1 MRNLPMHLWRELIQH
16 KDATALRPDD
26 DAPRRDD
33 ATADRPLSFAEW
45 GRLIQRA
52 AIGLLE
58 LGLEPGARVGLVA
71 RCSREWYTLAVA
83 TWMAGGCVVPVRHD
97 LDRSQTLRALARSG
111 CDLIAL
117 SHLSKLDVLRGQGGQ
132 LPGHLRWI
140 LLHHHPSRDGDVP
153 QTDQILTW
161 EGLLEKGKFRELRG
175 GDKMLAKTMYDTNL
189 EQPSLVLY
197 DPGEEALDDPHGAFF
212 TGKDVAR
219 YLDALSQDMRLLP
232 DRPGDLAIAM
242 NPGWFHA
249 FLLGLATLQR
259 GEALVLGRSERALL
273 ENLPTHQPGRL
284 LVHANYLEEQGKT
297 LRALFESQPEVLH
310 KLEEGVTEQERKFS
324 LLNAL
329 NVVGKQ
335 AALRTLY
342 EPLRRE
348 LGKNLHTIYKV
359 GPSLS
364 EGLAELFEKL
374 DVEVL
379 SIHGYAE
386 AMLTHMERPGATR
399 RGAVGRPVL
408 GVSARIEGARSEQEA
423 GQLLIRADV
432 MMRGYWDESGPRTI
446 DEAGWLG
453 TLDRARI
460 ESGYL
465 FLEKPEQ
472 ARPSGA

>member
-16 KDATALRPDD
+16 KDATALQFSEALPHDKTS
-26 DAPRRDD
+26 PFKE
-33 ATADRPLSFAEW
+33 ATFAEW
-45 GRLIQRA
+45 GRQIQRA

-71 RCSREWYTLAVA
+71 QCSREWFTLAVA

-117 SHLSKLDVLRGQGGQ
+117 SHLKKLDVLRGQGGQ

-140 LLHHHPSRDGDVP
+140 LLHHDPAKDGTPP

-161 EGLLEKGKFRELRG
+161 EAMLEKGKFRELRG
-175 GDKMLAKTMYDTNL
+175 GDKMLAKRMYDVPL
-189 EQPSLVLY
+189 EQPSLILY
-197 DPGEEALDDPHGAFF
+197 DPRDEALADPHGAFF
-212 TGKDVAR
+212 SGKDVAG
-219 YLDALSQDMRLLP
+219 YLDTLSQDLRLKP
-232 DRPGDLAIAM
+232 DRSNALAIAM

-259 GEALVLGRSERALL
+259 GQAVVLERSARQLIEH
-273 ENLPTHQPGRL
+273 LPDYQPGVM
-284 LVHANYLEEQGKT
+284 LVHSTYLEDKGK
-297 LRALFESQPEVLH
+297 ALCAILERQPEVLH
-310 KLEEGVTEQERKFS
+310 KLEEGVTEQDRTFS

-329 NVVGKQ
+329 NIVGKQ

-342 EPLRRE
+342 DPLRRE
-348 LGKNLHTIYKV
+348 LGRNLHTIYKV

-364 EGLAELFEKL
+364 EGVAELFEKL
-374 DVEVL
+374 DIEVL

-386 AMLTHMERPGATR
+386 AMITHMERPGATR

-408 GVSARIEGARSEQEA
+408 GVSARIEGSTSESDT
-423 GQLLIRADV
+423 GQLLIQSDV
-432 MMRGYWDESGPRTI
+432 MMRGYWDESGPLTVSE
-446 DEAGWLG
+446 DGWLG
-453 TLDRARI
+453 TSDQARI

-465 FLEKPEQ
+465 FLAPFQ
-472 ARPSGA
+472 PSRDEPS